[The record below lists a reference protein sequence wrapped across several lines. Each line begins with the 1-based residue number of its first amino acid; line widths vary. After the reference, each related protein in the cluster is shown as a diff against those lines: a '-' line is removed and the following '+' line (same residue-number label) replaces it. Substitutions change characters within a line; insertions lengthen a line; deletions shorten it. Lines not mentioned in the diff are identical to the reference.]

1 MNYYKLLKV
10 TEDMLYVG
18 LQFLIYGDRKYR
30 HYTIIDMDENDNY
43 VKCKTESLEGSSI
56 SCSTEELSKEEIL
69 THGITNRDLLKPS
82 EERDGFDG
90 GTLSET
96 TIKCELIRGKYGKQ
110 KIRMKSSFTGLS
122 NDTEQAVVPINTLV
136 VGDVFW
142 YEMDNE
148 IYIVLSTH
156 FEDGYLLAQSLPAM
170 RYNETKIITQDNP
183 TVLRIQ
189 SSENTMKKI
198 QEAVVFPDPFVHLKE
213 GEESSHPYFMPLE
226 KIDIK
231 NVCELVTNSQEFR
244 KFKERLCSR
253 NIYGK
258 KVTDVIFY
266 PFDLSFWVEGYLSS
280 ENSLKKLCD
289 FEFDG
294 DVVSE
299 FEVAS
304 SLRNKILYRK
314 IPMLSVV
321 ESSPI
326 ELLEEYKVYK
336 NFNGKLCLKREC
348 DRNEPDL
355 VSIVQWMK
363 MQMIGPRLYMYDLQ
377 SLEFKKELLLA
388 ALESEAFLKY
398 RILLGIY
405 G

>member
-1 MNYYKLLKV
+1 
-10 TEDMLYVG
+10 
-18 LQFLIYGDRKYR
+18 
-30 HYTIIDMDENDNY
+30 
-43 VKCKTESLEGSSI
+43 
-56 SCSTEELSKEEIL
+56 
-69 THGITNRDLLKPS
+69 
-82 EERDGFDG
+82 
-90 GTLSET
+90 
-96 TIKCELIRGKYGKQ
+96 
-110 KIRMKSSFTGLS
+110 
-122 NDTEQAVVPINTLV
+122 
-136 VGDVFW
+136 
-142 YEMDNE
+142 
-148 IYIVLSTH
+148 
-156 FEDGYLLAQSLPAM
+156 
-170 RYNETKIITQDNP
+170 
-183 TVLRIQ
+183 
-189 SSENTMKKI
+189 
-198 QEAVVFPDPFVHLKE
+198 
-213 GEESSHPYFMPLE
+213 MPLE